1 MLAALLLTAA
11 VTACPA
17 EKAVY
22 ALRTE
27 PTVTA
32 RFAPVAASP
41 DWPSGVALRL
51 DFHGK
56 RQWFLPA
63 IGGTNGENYMISMP
77 DPSAPGWKP
86 PGPEDGPRPLGELQY
101 LGFDRTY
108 RVEPSTPR
116 AGQPAPAHM
125 LLPTLDDALRHPR
138 DNADRDSLPR
148 QFFDLV
154 GCRGE
159 TGSN

>member
-1 MLAALLLTAA
+1 MLAALLITAA
-11 VTACPA
+11 VTACPT

-32 RFAPVAASP
+32 RFVPVARSQ

-56 RQWFLPA
+56 QQWFLPA
-63 IGGTNGENYMISMP
+63 IGGTDGENSMDRTP
-77 DPSAPGWKP
+77 DPTAAGWRLP
-86 PGPEDGPRPLGELQY
+86 DPDGAWGRLGDVQY
-101 LGFDRTY
+101 IGFDAGYT
-108 RVEPSTPR
+108 VLPGTPV
-116 AGQPAPAHM
+116 AGRPAPAHM

-138 DNADRDSLPR
+138 HDAERDSIPR
-148 QFFDLV
+148 QLFDLV
-154 GCRGE
+154 RCE
-159 TGSN
+159 AL

>member
-1 MLAALLLTAA
+1 MLAALLMSAA
-11 VTACPA
+11 LTACPA

-27 PTVTA
+27 TSVTA
-32 RFAPVAASP
+32 RFVSVTKSQ
-41 DWPSGVALRL
+41 DWPSGLALRL

-63 IGGTNGENYMISMP
+63 PGGTNGENYMDRTP
-77 DPSAPGWKP
+77 DPGASGWKLP
-86 PGPEDGPRPLGELQY
+86 DPDGAWGRLGDFQY
-101 LGFDRTY
+101 LGFDARYT
-108 RVEPSTPR
+108 VLPSIPR
-116 AGQPAPAHM
+116 AGRPAPIHF

-138 DNADRDSLPR
+138 NDVERDSIPR

-154 GCRGE
+154 ACRAA
-159 TGSN
+159 

>member
-1 MLAALLLTAA
+1 MFTALLIIAA
-11 VTACPA
+11 VTACPV

-32 RFAPVAASP
+32 QFAPVAR
-41 DWPSGVALRL
+41 DQNWPSGVALRL

-63 IGGTNGENYMISMP
+63 LGGTNGENSMDRTP
-77 DPSAPGWKP
+77 DPGTPGWRLP
-86 PGPEDGPRPLGELQY
+86 DPDGAWGRLGDFQY
-101 LGFDRTY
+101 LGFDELYTLLPG
-108 RVEPSTPR
+108 VPE
-116 AGQPAPAHM
+116 AGGPAPAHI

-138 DNADRDSLPR
+138 DDADRDSLPR
-148 QFFDLV
+148 QFFDLKS
-154 GCRGE
+154 CDAR
-159 TGSN
+159 

>member
-1 MLAALLLTAA
+1 MLAALLMTAA

-27 PTVTA
+27 PSVTA
-32 RFAPVAASP
+32 RFAPVASSP

-56 RQWFLPA
+56 QQWFLPA
-63 IGGTNGENYMISMP
+63 IGGTNGENYMDRTT
-77 DPSAPGWKP
+77 DPRAPGWKLP
-86 PGPEDGPRPLGELQY
+86 DPDGASRRLGDFQY
-101 LGFDRTY
+101 LGFDARYT
-108 RVEPSTPR
+108 VLPSVPM
-116 AGQPAPAHM
+116 AGQRAPAHM

-138 DNADRDSLPR
+138 NDAERDSIPR

-154 GCRGE
+154 SCGGR
-159 TGSN
+159 

>member
-1 MLAALLLTAA
+1 MLATLLMSAA
-11 VTACPA
+11 VTSCPT
-17 EKAVY
+17 ERAVY

-32 RFAPVAASP
+32 RFVPVATSR

-63 IGGTNGENYMISMP
+63 IGGTNGENAMDRTP
-77 DPSAPGWKP
+77 DPGAPGWKLP
-86 PGPEDGPRPLGELQY
+86 DPGGAWGRLGDFQY
-101 LGFDRTY
+101 LGFDARYT
-108 RVEPSTPR
+108 VLPSVPV

-138 DNADRDSLPR
+138 NDAERDSIPR

-154 GCRGE
+154 ACRGA
-159 TGSN
+159 